1 MQNINSIINTHN
13 EKIPFDAEPQAK
25 SCDSIKKPD
34 CPLNCE
40 WQITNITYQGKLAA
54 GISNYN
60 QKITIDQAME
70 HLN

>member
-25 SCDSIKKPD
+25 SCDCIKKPD

-40 WQITNITYQGKLAA
+40 WQITNITYQGELAA